1 MESEGEIVAEDLNI
15 WLARV
20 KQATS
25 RAQMFKILDE
35 FRKHEWTDVQCQTM
49 SHLYMRLLQFF
60 EDEED
65 PTDTTGGD
73 AAATATGG
81 VPANDGPVWYEKM

>member
-1 MESEGEIVAEDLNI
+1 MAEQVQDLNI

-20 KQATS
+20 KQAQT
-25 RAQMFKILDE
+25 RAAMFKTLDE
-35 FRKHEWTDVQCQTM
+35 FRKHEWNDVQCQTM

-60 EDEED
+60 EGEED
-65 PTDTTGGD
+65 PSDTTGGEQE
-73 AAATATGG
+73 AAAATGG